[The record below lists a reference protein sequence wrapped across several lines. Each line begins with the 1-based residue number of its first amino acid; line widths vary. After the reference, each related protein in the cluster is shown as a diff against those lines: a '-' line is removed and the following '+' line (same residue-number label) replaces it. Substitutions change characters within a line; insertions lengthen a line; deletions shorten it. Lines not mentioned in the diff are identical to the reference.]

1 PAPSNV
7 WTPHP
12 RQCPLTG
19 PKSHSK
25 TFEAPRKAP
34 PLLGGLGS
42 YPPHR
47 AAQNESTR
55 REQDLGYRRHQPGR
69 TQKHRGQRGTSSPG
83 PTGTRPPG
91 GAFAR
96 LSRELVLLAPPVPA
110 PCQGRLPG
118 RGPRPT
124 RLRPQ

>member
-1 PAPSNV
+1 MAPPAPSNV

-69 TQKHRGQRGTSSPG
+69 TQKHRGQRSEEHTSELQS
-83 PTGTRPPG
+83 R
-91 GAFAR
+91 FDLVCR
-96 LSRELVLLAPPVPA
+96 LLLEKK
-110 PCQGRLPG
+110 
-118 RGPRPT
+118 T
-124 RLRPQ
+124 H